1 MQPNSSNKV
10 RGVLALAGV
19 VVLTVL
25 VWGVVLPRA
34 SSTPRFQQSMQN
46 LEERGLAPD
55 ALFWT
60 EHPRAFR

>member
-1 MQPNSSNKV
+1 MLSLG
-10 RGVLALAGV
+10 GVI
-19 VVLTVL
+19 VLTIL